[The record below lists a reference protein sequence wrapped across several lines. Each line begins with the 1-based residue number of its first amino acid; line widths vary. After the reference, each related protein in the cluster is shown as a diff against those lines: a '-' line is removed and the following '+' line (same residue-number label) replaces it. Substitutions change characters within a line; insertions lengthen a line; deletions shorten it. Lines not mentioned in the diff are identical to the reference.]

1 MSQTSPRC
9 RALVALVTML
19 AGVALGCGG
28 SGSALKPPPNN
39 VERFNADGVLR
50 LELGDLGAAQSLF
63 EAALADAEPV
73 DDLAG
78 QVEAWSNLG
87 AVARARGDLA
97 GALTCYTSALR
108 VHRAL
113 GSRDAAEARA
123 RLNLGIVLAAL
134 HRTDEARA
142 QISASLAIAQTTGD
156 KSIERSARVGLA
168 SIDLAQGKHEAA
180 RATTALVAK
189 QAKAAGD
196 RAALSAAL
204 PIEAAALDRLGR
216 LDEARERLLFALAI
230 DRNRRDAVMVRDDL
244 LALASIAERTK
255 APCDAV
261 SLLGRAALVS
271 RRLGRQ
277 ASADAEIAHAL
288 SLASDGSCPADDVA
302 AVKAASH
309 KDGGP

>member
-1 MSQTSPRC
+1 MSRTSQRC
-9 RALVALVTML
+9 RTLVALLTML
-19 AGVALGCGG
+19 AGVVLGCGG
-28 SGSALKPPPNN
+28 SGSPLKAPPSN
-39 VERFNADGVLR
+39 VERFNADGVMR

-87 AVARARGDLA
+87 AVARARGDLP

-113 GSRDAAEARA
+113 GTRNAAEARA

-134 HRTDEARA
+134 RRTDEARA
-142 QISASLAIAQTTGD
+142 QISASLDIAQATGN
-156 KSIERSARVGLA
+156 KSIERSARVALA

-180 RATTALVAK
+180 RAAAAQVAK
-189 QAKAAGD
+189 QATDAGD

-204 PIEAAALDRLGR
+204 PIEAAALERLGR
-216 LDEARERLLFALAI
+216 LEEARERLLLALAI
-230 DRNRRDAVMVRDDL
+230 DRDRRDAVPVRDDL
-244 LALASIAERTK
+244 LALAAIAERTK

-277 ASADAEIAHAL
+277 AIADAELAHAL
-288 SLASDGSCPADDVA
+288 SLAAGGNCPGDDVA
-302 AVKAASH
+302 AIKAASQ
-309 KDGGP
+309 KNGGP